1 MFKRR
6 LFHIAFVL
14 LVAFSVF
21 GGSFVGH
28 MAVETAVAKSD
39 IPQNTPGNP
48 LSELKQSGTAY
59 TGSANRAPRDLRYTV
74 ANLIKRGLQL
84 VGLVM
89 ICLMLYSGFLWFSA
103 RGNDDQVQ
111 QAKDVIR
118 NAVIGMILVAM
129 SYTLV
134 SFVFRSSYVVQDDP
148 TSRECSG
155 VVDAINPF
163 SSCE

>member
-6 LFHIAFVL
+6 LFHILFVL
-14 LVAFSVF
+14 SVALSVF
-21 GGSFVGH
+21 GGTFVARV
-28 MAVETAVAKSD
+28 AVQTATATSS
-39 IPQNTPGNP
+39 IPQNVPGNP
-48 LSELKQSGTAY
+48 LKELKESGTAY
-59 TGSANRAPRDLRYTV
+59 TGPGSRAPRDLRYTV

-89 ICLMLYSGFLWFSA
+89 ICLMLYSGYLWFSA

-118 NAVIGMILVAM
+118 NAIIGMILVAM

-148 TSRECSG
+148 TARDCSG
-155 VVDAINPF
+155 IVDAINPF
-163 SSCE
+163 SSCK

>member
-1 MFKRR
+1 MLKRR
-6 LFHIAFVL
+6 FFHIAFVI
-14 LVAFSVF
+14 LVACSVF

-28 MAVETAVAKSD
+28 IAVETAVAETK
-39 IPQNTPGNP
+39 IPQNAPGNP
-48 LSELKQSGTAY
+48 LGELKQSGTAY
-59 TGSANRAPRDLRYTV
+59 TGNANRAPRDLRYTV

-89 ICLMLYSGFLWFSA
+89 ICLMMYSGYLWFSA

-134 SFVFRSSYVVQDDP
+134 SFVFRSAYVAQENPDA
-148 TSRECSG
+148 RECSG
-155 VVDAINPF
+155 IVDAINPF
-163 SSCE
+163 SSCQ

>member
-6 LFHIAFVL
+6 LLHIAFVL

-28 MAVETAVAKSD
+28 IAVETAVAETKV
-39 IPQNTPGNP
+39 PQNTPGNP
-48 LSELKQSGTAY
+48 LGELKQSGTAY
-59 TGSANRAPRDLRYTV
+59 TGNANRAPRDLRYTV

-134 SFVFRSSYVVQDDP
+134 SFVFRSVFVSQDP
-148 TSRECSG
+148 TLRECLG
-155 VVDAINPF
+155 PVDSFIFGNC
-163 SSCE
+163 SSK